1 MGSWSYENP
10 CVNCDNQ
17 SADWF
22 GDSQGNS
29 GQDCLEC
36 GLNTLWSSDGN
47 DIVDW
52 RTLESVNEERVECL
66 YIEPLE
72 SLREGKYER
81 DGGLNELVYS

>member
-17 SADWF
+17 SADWY
-22 GDSQGNS
+22 GDSQGNE

-36 GLNTLWSSDGN
+36 GLNILWSSDGN
-47 DIVDW
+47 DVVDW

-81 DGGLNELVYS
+81 DGGLNELVYC